1 MNTTHTRKKLI
12 AGAVS
17 AVVVAA
23 AGTAA
28 LPGAPSSAPAPRYP
42 TGVAISSAMPALAA
56 VVTPNSLYAAAG
68 GPAVAVLGPNG
79 SLALPDGYYIAPVA
93 PVGPVPVGSSGL
105 SATAPAADRATAATL
120 STLYRPASSSG
131 RGDEATSP
139 VAVGGPT
146 NFGLFSPTGAF
157 LGLVGP
163 GGLLIGDGVLPGQ
176 DGGILFG
183 NGADGGSTKGRR
195 RRHPVRQRR
204 KRRDRRT
211 ARG

>member
-28 LPGAPSSAPAPRYP
+28 LPGVPSSAPAPRYP

-79 SLALPDGYYIAPVA
+79 SLALPDGYYIAAGCPGCPGCTGASGVERA
-93 PVGPVPVGSSGL
+93 QRDGPCSRPRHRSDLVHAVPTGIIVGS
-105 SATAPAADRATAATL
+105 R
-120 STLYRPASSSG
+120 
-131 RGDEATSP
+131 
-139 VAVGGPT
+139 
-146 NFGLFSPTGAF
+146 
-157 LGLVGP
+157 
-163 GGLLIGDGVLPGQ
+163 
-176 DGGILFG
+176 
-183 NGADGGSTKGRR
+183 
-195 RRHPVRQRR
+195 
-204 KRRDRRT
+204 
-211 ARG
+211 